1 MEQILDYFNLS
12 PHAGIN
18 VVGQPIP
25 LQWQLALYVALL
37 LGILANGYLVA
48 ARSRRRYRVSWQRF
62 VVSAIIAIVA
72 FPTIYDGA
80 QTNLGQ
86 PTLVQ
91 LALIFASGLGYE
103 SVFSGI
109 VGLAGA
115 TEKRR

>member
-1 MEQILDYFNLS
+1 MEQILEYFNLS

-25 LQWQLALYVALL
+25 LQWQLSLYTALL

-48 ARSRRRYRVSWQRF
+48 ARTRRRYSISWQRF
-62 VVSAIIAIVA
+62 VASAVIAIVA
-72 FPTIYDGA
+72 FPTIYEGA
-80 QTNLGQ
+80 QANLGQ

-109 VGLAGA
+109 AGMAGA